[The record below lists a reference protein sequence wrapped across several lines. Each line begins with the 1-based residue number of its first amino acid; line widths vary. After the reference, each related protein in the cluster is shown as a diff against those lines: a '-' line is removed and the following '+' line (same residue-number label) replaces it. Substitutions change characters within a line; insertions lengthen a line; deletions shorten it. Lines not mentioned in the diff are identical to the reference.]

1 MYKKYFARKIE
12 NAFGLKAQA
21 MVEFALVL
29 PILLLVLYGVF
40 EVGRLIFIY
49 SAVTNASR
57 NASRYASAYG
67 FEDTGTYHKFAYC
80 DGIENIAT
88 QSAYGVNPADL
99 TITISYDSGPGT
111 TSLGNCDFSGGDDPD
126 IVAAQKDTDGMR
138 VTVTVLADFQA
149 VVSIVPIEDQTIN
162 SSSSR
167 TILGIVDLD

>member
-1 MYKKYFARKIE
+1 MFKKNIARKIE
-12 NAFGLKAQA
+12 KAFGWKAQA
-21 MVEFALVL
+21 MVEFAIVL
-29 PILLLVLYGVF
+29 PILLLVMYGLL

-67 FEDTGTYHKFAYC
+67 FEETGTYHKFAYC
-80 DGIENIAT
+80 DGIRNIAEL
-88 QSAYGVNPADL
+88 SAYGMNPSAL

-111 TSLGNCDFSGGDDPD
+111 ASLGVCDFAGGDDPQIFD
-126 IVAAQKDTDGMR
+126 AIKDTNGMR

-149 VVSIVPIEDQTIN
+149 IVSLVPITDRTIN